1 MDGMKTI
8 FEINYLKRLFDH
20 LGKICILEERTC
32 WTLKK

>member
-20 LGKICILEERTC
+20 LGKIYILEEE
-32 WTLKK
+32 LVGH